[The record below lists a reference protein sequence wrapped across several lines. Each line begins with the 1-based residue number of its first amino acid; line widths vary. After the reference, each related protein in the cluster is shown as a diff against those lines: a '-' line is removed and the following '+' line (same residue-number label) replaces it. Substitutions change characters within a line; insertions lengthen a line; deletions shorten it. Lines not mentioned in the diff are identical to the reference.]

1 MKCPFCKSSKT
12 DVINSRKTS
21 DGVGVWRRRKCLKC
35 CEIYTTTE
43 YFSHDSL
50 FVVKR
55 NLIRKK
61 FVYEKLFVSIFNAII
76 GGKIRDQGDDAS
88 MAKRLTREII
98 DEIIKLKS
106 KYVSTKE
113 IIYFAYKV
121 LEKENPFFATRYAM
135 YSEFRLGV
143 IEKKNKK

>member
-35 CEIYTTTE
+35 EEIYTTTE

-55 NLIRKK
+55 NLVRKK
-61 FVYEKLFVSIFNAII
+61 FVYEKLFVSIFNAVI

-88 MAKRLTREII
+88 KAKRLTREII
-98 DEIIKLKS
+98 NEIIKLRS

-113 IIYFAYKV
+113 IVSFSYKI

-135 YSEFRLGV
+135 YSEFRLG
-143 IEKKNKK
+143 IIKINQKK

>member
-12 DVINSRKTS
+12 DVVNSRKTS
-21 DGVGVWRRRKCLKC
+21 DSRGVWRRRKCLKC
-35 CEIYTTTE
+35 GEIYTTTE

-55 NLIRKK
+55 NLIRRK
-61 FVYEKLFVSIFNAII
+61 FVYEKLFVSIFNAVL
-76 GGKIRDQGDDAS
+76 GGKIRDQGDDATR
-88 MAKRLTREII
+88 AKRLTREII
-98 DEIIKLKS
+98 DEIIKLQS

-113 IIYFAYKV
+113 IVSFAYKI

-135 YSEFRLGV
+135 YSEFRLSV
-143 IEKKNKK
+143 IKKTQKK